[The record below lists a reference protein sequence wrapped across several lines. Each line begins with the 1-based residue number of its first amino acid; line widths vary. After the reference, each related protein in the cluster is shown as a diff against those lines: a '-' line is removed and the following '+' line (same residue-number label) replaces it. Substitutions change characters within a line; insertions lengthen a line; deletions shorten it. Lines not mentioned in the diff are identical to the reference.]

1 MEDLK
6 VYKKIGSGLKIMFIA
21 FLLRMVIAV
30 LNIDDLGKMINFFLE
45 PVEKILILS
54 GFLVAGS
61 VVHKYRWGAFFTFL
75 EFFVEFLSGFMMG
88 LTRNVILATV
98 IINSSA
104 VMTFARICVLCLIT
118 GAILREEEEN
128 EIFKHGMLLI
138 GIYGISAGNVILTV
152 LSYYFPIFEK
162 VVSILTPLY
171 ILTLAGVVL
180 YGIYLGRGYLFFE
193 RFVEDKESSLNK
205 SDETEDTL

>member
-61 VVHKYRWGAFFTFL
+61 VIHKYRWGAFFTFL

-88 LTRNVILATV
+88 LTRNVTLATA

-104 VMTFARICVLCLIT
+104 VMTFARICVLCLVT
-118 GAILREEEEN
+118 GAILRKEEEDG
-128 EIFKHGMLLI
+128 IYKHGILLI
-138 GIYGISAGNVILTV
+138 GIYGISAGNVIVTV
-152 LSYYFPIFEK
+152 LSYSFTVLEK
-162 VVSILTPLY
+162 LVSILSPLY
-171 ILTLAGVVL
+171 LLTFAGVIL
-180 YGIYLGRGYLFFE
+180 YGIYLGRSYLFFE
-193 RFVEDKESSLNK
+193 RIVEDGESSL
-205 SDETEDTL
+205 DEINGTSNF